1 MNIKKQNYITQRIK
15 TLIKENN
22 LTVYRLAKITGINRS
37 TLQKSIEGVRSLNL
51 RQFKE
56 LLNVLPISEQEK
68 KFLYQDYMSIIWDE
82 TQLSEYKYILNIL
95 NNCENMPMTLN
106 LQSMN
111 ITQFKSVYT
120 KDEIPDILKE
130 LTVQALNKA
139 VENNE
144 IPSFYG
150 YLPLYNDFF
159 NNNIVKYINSHE
171 SKINFSLI
179 FELITTSKY
188 GNLTNLEIFNNTLN
202 LMLNTKKNYD
212 LYYIYIED
220 FHYNNH
226 ITIYP
231 YYIIFPEYIVLFDAE
246 LTNATIIHSNDIISF
261 MISSH
266 NKKLNIAT
274 RLDNRDID
282 FFEGLEYLYSNE
294 QEEAYIYHI
303 SYDPCISSFIP
314 MEIYNEIIDNT
325 FEYKKEVLNFIKS
338 KINNIKKRT
347 KIHALFD
354 KDGIRDFAK
363 TGHVIAYRHP
373 CLKQCNLEQRK
384 IILENIL
391 NSIDNKYYIY
401 RAFSSND
408 INFSKDIEITLYPNQ
423 YCINIFSYANITQ
436 NNTIKNVNLYEP
448 NICTAIINFI
458 QNVIDTPIV
467 CSHEETKEF
476 IQSVINELDKEIKK
490 STPPPNFNKVLE
502 LPI

>member
-1 MNIKKQNYITQRIK
+1 MNIEKQNYITQRIK

-68 KFLYQDYMSIIWDE
+68 KFLYQDYMSIMWDE

-325 FEYKKEVLNFIKS
+325 FEYKKEVLNFIES

-363 TGHVIAYRHP
+363 TGHIIAYRHP

-391 NSIDNKYYIY
+391 NSVDNKYFIF

-423 YCINIFSYANITQ
+423 YCINIYSYANITS

-490 STPPPNFNKVLE
+490 STPPEF
-502 LPI
+502 